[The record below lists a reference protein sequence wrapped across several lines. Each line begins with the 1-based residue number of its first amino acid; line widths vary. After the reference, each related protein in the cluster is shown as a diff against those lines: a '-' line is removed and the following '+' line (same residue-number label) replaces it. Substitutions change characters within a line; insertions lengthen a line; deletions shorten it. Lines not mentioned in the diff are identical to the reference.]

1 MERDEILK
9 ELKEVKD
16 IIPTNKESLIEHYK
30 NSGFQG
36 LKLGRAIEIIKEM
49 VSDKDCFKFLT
60 FPACIIATGL
70 RGIIKELIKKK
81 LFDAIITTNGTIDH
95 DLARSFKSYY
105 KGFFN
110 LDDKELRK
118 LDISRLGNILL
129 PVESYGFIIEEKM
142 RKILEEVYEEKK
154 ELSSYE
160 LNWEIGK
167 RLNESSILYWAYKN
181 KIPVFVP
188 GFYDGAVGYQVW
200 LFQQKRKDFLINLRK
215 DEDMLNE
222 IIWDSKKTGAL
233 IIGGGISKHHCIW
246 WNQFKDGLD
255 YAVYLTTSL
264 EYDGSLSGAQPR
276 EAVSWKKI
284 KEKGKKEFVIADV
297 TITLPIIY
305 LAINK

>member
-49 VSDKDCFKFLT
+49 ISDKDCFKFLT